1 MSDPNSTPQ
10 NNQGAG
16 EPTPPPYTPPAGQVP
31 PDFGTPAGGSVPPQ
45 YGSPSAGQTPPPGY
59 TPPPAAAPGAPL
71 SQSDDKLWASLAH
84 FGGVLSFIPPL
95 IIWLIFKDRGRLV
108 NQEGKESL
116 NYQITIAIAW
126 VANFIIGAILAF
138 IPIIGPIIALI
149 ITLAIWAAQIVFPII
164 GGVKVNGGG
173 TYRYPFAIRL
183 IK

>member
-10 NNQGAG
+10 NNPGSG

-59 TPPPAAAPGAPL
+59 TPPAAAPGAPL

-95 IIWLIFKDRGRLV
+95 IIWLVFKDRGPLV

-126 VANFIIGAILAF
+126 VAYAIVSSILAF
-138 IPIIGPIIALI
+138 IPILGPILALI
-149 ITLAIWAAQIVFPII
+149 LVLAIWAAQIVFPII